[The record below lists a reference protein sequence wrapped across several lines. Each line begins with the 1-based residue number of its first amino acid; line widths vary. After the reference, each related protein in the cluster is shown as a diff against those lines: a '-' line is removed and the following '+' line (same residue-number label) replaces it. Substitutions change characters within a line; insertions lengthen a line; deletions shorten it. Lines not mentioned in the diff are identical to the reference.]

1 MAEIQELVKSGIKIT
16 KQMQNIP
23 FFEVIKAT
31 TPFNFYSLNL
41 KDPQD
46 LEVFNEIT
54 ISANNLIKYIKSTG
68 TGYKG
73 NRINEVGRNIE
84 LVFVEELKKSKLK
97 PFQLKATGY
106 PDIKIIDSFG
116 RVTFLECKA
125 VSQDWESTL
134 RSFYYTSGKK
144 IDADARHLLIAWDVC
159 KESGEYWVVKGW
171 KLVDLSRL
179 MVDTKME
186 FHSNNKQIYTKDL
199 IIAQK

>member
-1 MAEIQELVKSGIKIT
+1 MAEIHDLVQSGIEIT
-16 KQMQNIP
+16 RQMQNIP

-31 TPFNFYSLNL
+31 TKFQFHSMNL
-41 KDPQD
+41 QDPQD

-97 PFQLKATGY
+97 PFQLTSAGY

-116 RVTFLECKA
+116 RVTFLESKA
-125 VSQDWESTL
+125 VSQDWESTF
-134 RSFYYTSGKK
+134 RSFYYTNGKK
-144 IDADARHLLIAWDVC
+144 IDADARHLLIGWDVS

-171 KLVDLSRL
+171 KLVDLSKL

-186 FHSNNKQIYTKDL
+186 FHSNNKQVYRKEL
-199 IIAQK
+199 ILAQK